1 MEDIF
6 LSIRVDEDSAASIAV
21 AVADEIL
28 LVPSMRASLVE
39 EDETSV
45 AAAAAPLSTVALLYS
60 CSSWRIILMLVD
72 QFCSFHLRCIQQSMC
87 DIFWNLRSPL
97 PNECIQIMQ
106 LSCNFCCCRC
116 CSVNEARLESSTC
129 LASTTDDDVVAAASD
144 DLFNRDVEDD
154 DAKSCECYDCFT
166 RSRS

>member
-28 LVPSMRASLVE
+28 LEPSMRASLVE

-45 AAAAAPLSTVALLYS
+45 AAAAPLSTVALLYS
-60 CSSWRIILMLVD
+60 CSSWRIIMMLVG
-72 QFCSFHLRCIQQSMC
+72 QLCSFHLRCIQQSMC

-106 LSCNFCCCRC
+106 LSCNFCCCCC

-129 LASTTDDDVVAAASD
+129 LASTTDDDDATASD
-144 DLFNRDVEDD
+144 DFFNRDVEDD
-154 DAKSCECYDCFT
+154 DAKSCESYDCFT